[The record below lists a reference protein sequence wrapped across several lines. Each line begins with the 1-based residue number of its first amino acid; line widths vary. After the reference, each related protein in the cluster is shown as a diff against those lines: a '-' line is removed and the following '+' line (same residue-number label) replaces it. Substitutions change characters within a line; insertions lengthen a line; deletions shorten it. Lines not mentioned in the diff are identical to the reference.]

1 MEPGTIPRVLAVAG
15 SDPSGGAG
23 VQADLKAFAA
33 FGAWGCAAL
42 TALTAQNTREV
53 TGIHPVPP
61 AFVREQLATLF
72 ADVAIDAVKVGMT
85 GTRELTEAVAAE
97 LGPRR
102 AGFRAI
108 VVDPVMVSKG
118 GHPLVEADAVAA
130 IRSRLLP
137 IATVL
142 TPNRHEAG
150 RLLGREVGE
159 DEASLRAAAEAIRAM
174 GPAAVCVKGGAGAG
188 SESVDAVA
196 TATGTFTL
204 RAARIAT
211 RNLHGT
217 GCTFAAALA
226 ALLAQ
231 SLAPDEACLR
241 AKAFL
246 GESLAAAGRL
256 RVGGGH
262 GPTHALHRVVPW
274 SPGPDTPRVT
284 RG

>member
-33 FGAWGCAAL
+33 FGVWGCAAL

-85 GTRELTEAVAAE
+85 GTRELVEAVAAE

-118 GHPLVEADAVAA
+118 GHPLVEDDAVAA

-159 DEASLRAAAEAIRAM
+159 DDASLRAAAEAIRAM
-174 GPAAVCVKGGAGAG
+174 GPAAVCVKGGAGTG
-188 SESVDAVA
+188 PESVDAVA
-196 TATGTFTL
+196 TARGTFTL

-226 ALLAQ
+226 ALLARG
-231 SLAPDEACLR
+231 LAPDEACLR

-246 GESLAAAGRL
+246 SESLAAAGRL

-262 GPTHALHRVVPW
+262 GPTHALHRVEPW
-274 SPGPDTPRVT
+274 LPGPETPRVT